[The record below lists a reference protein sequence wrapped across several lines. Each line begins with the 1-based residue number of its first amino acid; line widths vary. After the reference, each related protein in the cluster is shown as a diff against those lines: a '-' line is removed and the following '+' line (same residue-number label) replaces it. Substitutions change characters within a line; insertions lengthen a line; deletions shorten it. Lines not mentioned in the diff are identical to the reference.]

1 MGPGLAS
8 APAPDR
14 FRALLIS
21 GGPCVPSD
29 TYRMRPR
36 PLHLALAIAIAAAI
50 ALPAA
55 AAPVELGAA
64 RGTMPASVA
73 KDLKRTLETAI
84 GNEKTAQSAVSG
96 PAKKRSWSL
105 MERALKYSRTQL
117 NRVAAGAGKYDDTG
131 SETISHDVAGA
142 LKSDAEALDE
152 ANHKPSIS
160 RVRALI
166 AAALRYKADAL
177 SGLTDLAA
185 SAPTPTYG
193 PLGAC
198 VFVTNNGNSST
209 ETVKVTDPG
218 AAGFPGHRE
227 LQRAGPQPDELVHV
241 PVERERVP
249 TLQRRRLRFRD
260 DHGQRR
266 APERPAQ
273 SLSFPFV
280 LGESNDVTTT
290 DCGTHQ

>member
-1 MGPGLAS
+1 
-8 APAPDR
+8 
-14 FRALLIS
+14 
-21 GGPCVPSD
+21 
-29 TYRMRPR
+29 
-36 PLHLALAIAIAAAI
+36 
-50 ALPAA
+50 
-55 AAPVELGAA
+55 
-64 RGTMPASVA
+64 
-73 KDLKRTLETAI
+73 
-84 GNEKTAQSAVSG
+84 
-96 PAKKRSWSL
+96 

-218 AAGFPGHRE
+218 AAGFSGTVNFNGQGLNQTSSFTFPSNASAFLPFNVGVFGS
-227 LQRAGPQPDELVHV
+227 ATITVNVAPPSGPP
-241 PVERERVP
+241 
-249 TLQRRRLRFRD
+249 
-260 DHGQRR
+260 
-266 APERPAQ
+266 Q